1 MTTQTVF
8 LAWQNPNSRKVLP
21 VGRLVQLGPR
31 DFEFAYI
38 QAALDAQADDFA
50 PLVSFPDFDRVY
62 RGEEL
67 PALFRNRVL
76 SRSRPDYPEYIKQ
89 LGLEEDASPLDQ
101 MVRSGGRRVTDT
113 LEVFAAPTP
122 LPNGGWHQYLL
133 VRGVR
138 YLPDA
143 EGAISDLKE
152 GEQLLVM
159 RDEQNDAGAHA
170 RLLRTDGTRL
180 VGFLPD
186 YFALE
191 MEGQQIDSSKLRVT
205 VERVNPP
212 PALVQQRLLCRV
224 EYTGTQRLFTGD
236 KYQPIADGATT
247 VAA

>member
-1 MTTQTVF
+1 F
-8 LAWQNPNSRKVLP
+8 LAWQNPELHKFLP
-21 VGRLVQLGPR
+21 VGRLVQLGSH

-38 QAALDAQADDFA
+38 RAALDAQADDFT
-50 PLVSFPDFDRVY
+50 PLISFPDLNRVY

-67 PALFRNRVL
+67 PALFKNRVL
-76 SRSRPDYPEYIKQ
+76 SRSRPDYPEYVQQ
-89 LGLEEDASPLDQ
+89 LGLAPEAGALDQ
-101 MVRSGGRRVTDT
+101 MSRSGGRRVTDT

-122 LPNGGWHQYLL
+122 LAAGGWQQHLL

-138 YLPDA
+138 HLPDA
-143 EGAISDLKE
+143 ESAISDLNE
-152 GEQLLVM
+152 GERLLVM

-191 MEGQQIDSSKLRVT
+191 MEGQQIDSCKLRVT
-205 VERVNPP
+205 VERVNLP

-224 EYTGTQRLFTGD
+224 EYSGTQKLFTGD
-236 KYQPIADGATT
+236 KYQPISNGATT